1 MSKINRVEAVMD
13 GSERLATVPARHAA
27 ERRPALVRTLAF
39 SLADMVAMAVAWLGA
54 APVLHATAL
63 PDLTAAI
70 DPFGSAAVLWL
81 ASATCVVAWLA
92 SRRHHD
98 LRLAWNT
105 QLSDVLAGSATAL
118 GGTAAIGTLARLLG
132 YVDLYQTSGN
142 GLVSPV
148 WLASW
153 LTSWMIF
160 VPALMATRTVTRA
173 LLRSSGLWTL
183 RTVIVAPRATA
194 EKVEAALRSNHRLGF
209 DVIGHVDPADARQA
223 AQLRLLAAATADL
236 LIVATDLEH
245 PGLVDETV
253 AELKLTRLPV
263 ATTLVHPGLSGLD
276 NRRRAFAGHDVV
288 LLPSSREPSTP
299 VGGLRKQ
306 CLDRCGAAI
315 LLLLLTPLFLL
326 LAVLIRRDGGDALF
340 RHQRLGANGRMFP
353 CMKFRS
359 MVANSDRVL
368 EQLLASDPSAAAEWN
383 ATQKLR
389 RDPRVTGVG
398 RFLRKT
404 SLDELPQLINVLR
417 GEMSLVGPRPI
428 VRAEIVRYGSE
439 IRYYYQARPGLTGLW
454 QVSGR
459 SDTSYAQ
466 RVELDVRYVANWTF
480 WRDVAIVL
488 KTIPAVILRKGA
500 V

>member
-1 MSKINRVEAVMD
+1 MD
-13 GSERLATVPARHAA
+13 GLERLATVPARRVT
-27 ERRPALVRTLAF
+27 ERHPTLVRA
-39 SLADMVAMAVAWLGA
+39 SAYAMADMMAVVVAWLGA
-54 APVLHATAL
+54 APALQAAAL
-63 PDLTAAI
+63 PGLTEGI
-70 DPFGSAAVLWL
+70 EPLSLVGLLWL
-81 ASATCVVAWLA
+81 VSAVCVVAWLA
-92 SRRHHD
+92 PRRHHN

-105 QLSDVLAGSATAL
+105 QLSDVLAGSAVAL
-118 GGTAAIGTLARLLG
+118 GGSAVAGTLARMLG
-132 YVDLYQTSGN
+132 DAGSHPLSAGQM
-142 GLVSPV
+142 VSSV
-148 WLASW
+148 WVASW

-160 VPALMATRTVTRA
+160 VPALMATRTLARGV
-173 LLRSSGLWTL
+173 LRSAGFWTL
-183 RTVIVAPRATA
+183 RTVIVAPRAAA

-209 DVIGHVDPADARQA
+209 AVVGHVDPADARQS
-223 AQLRLLAAATADL
+223 AQWRLVDPTMADL
-236 LIVATDLEH
+236 VIVATDF
-245 PGLVDETV
+245 DR
-253 AELKLTRLPV
+253 AELVEQTINELRLTGLPV
-263 ATTLVHPGLSGLD
+263 ATTLVHPGLSGLS
-276 NRRRAFAGHDVV
+276 NRHRAFSGHDVV
-288 LLPSSREPSTP
+288 LVPSLREPSTP
-299 VGGLRKQ
+299 VGGWAKQ
-306 CLDRCGAAI
+306 CMDKIGAAI
-315 LLLLLTPLFLL
+315 LLLVLAPLFVL
-326 LAVLIRRDGGDALF
+326 LAALIRRDGGDALF
-340 RHQRLGANGRMFP
+340 RHQRLGASGRMFP

-368 EQLLASDPSAAAEWN
+368 EQLLASDPAAAAEWN

-389 RDPRVTGVG
+389 RDPRVTSVG

-404 SLDELPQLINVLR
+404 SLDELPQLFNVLR

>member
-1 MSKINRVEAVMD
+1 MD
-13 GSERLATVPARHAA
+13 GSERLATVPVPVAT
-27 ERRPALVRTLAF
+27 ERRPALVRTATF
-39 SLADMVAMAVAWLGA
+39 SLADLVAVAAAWVGA
-54 APVLHATAL
+54 APVLRVAAL
-63 PDLTAAI
+63 PGLPEAV
-70 DPFGSAAVLWL
+70 DPSGLAGLLWL
-81 ASATCVVAWLA
+81 ASAVCVVTWLA
-92 SRRHHD
+92 SRRHHN

-105 QLSDVLAGSATAL
+105 QLSDVLAGSAAAL
-118 GGTAAIGTLARLLG
+118 GGTAALGTLARMLG
-132 YVDLYQTSGN
+132 YAELHQAAGN
-142 GLVSPV
+142 DMVSPV

-160 VPALMATRTVTRA
+160 VPALMATRTVARA
-173 LLRSSGLWTL
+173 LLRSSGFWTL
-183 RTVIVAPRATA
+183 RTVIVAPAAAA

-209 DVIGHVDPADARQA
+209 DVIGHVDPGDARQA
-223 AQLRLLAAATADL
+223 AQLRLVDPATADL
-236 LIVATDLEH
+236 LIVATDFDR
-245 PGLVDETV
+245 PGSVEQAI

-263 ATTLVHPGLSGLD
+263 ATTLVHPGLSGLN
-276 NRRRAFAGHDVV
+276 NRHRAFTGHDVV
-288 LLPSSREPSTP
+288 LLPSLRERSTP
-299 VGGLRKQ
+299 VGGLAKQ
-306 CLDRCGAAI
+306 CMDRCGAA
-315 LLLLLTPLFLL
+315 LLLLMLAPLFVL
-326 LAVLIRRDGGDALF
+326 LAMLIRRDGGDALF
-340 RHQRLGANGRMFP
+340 RHQRLGANGRMFG

-368 EQLLASDPSAAAEWN
+368 EQLLASDPAAAAEWN

-398 RFLRKT
+398 HFLRKT